1 MQWRGSVGCVGAP
14 ASVAPPQREMA
25 QKNRVAL
32 LGRGKRK
39 AGFAGNLVRAAG
51 GGVAV
56 ARVQFRVQSRT
67 RSVPMAQGKVGAA
80 PCGACS
86 YV

>member
-1 MQWRGSVGCVGAP
+1 MGAP

-32 LGRGKRK
+32 LGMGERK
-39 AGFAGNLVRAAG
+39 AGFVGNLVRAAG
-51 GGVAV
+51 GGIAV
-56 ARVQFRVQSRT
+56 ARVKFRVRGRT

-80 PCGACS
+80 PCGPYLGGS
-86 YV
+86 K